1 MSNKFVN
8 RSTGNARPAT
18 SSRRS
23 VKILLIGQPDDV
35 ELTIARLYQC
45 GFCRVEDWS
54 RALPYTQIQ
63 EATAKKP
70 GEVMRIYK
78 RSMTL

>member
-1 MSNKFVN
+1 MTNEFVHPP
-8 RSTGNARPAT
+8 TGDIRPVT
-18 SSRRS
+18 TTHRS
-23 VKILLIGQPDDV
+23 VKILMIGQPEDV
-35 ELTIARLYQC
+35 EITIARLYQC

-54 RALPYTQIQ
+54 RPLPFSQIQ
-63 EATAKKP
+63 EATTKEP